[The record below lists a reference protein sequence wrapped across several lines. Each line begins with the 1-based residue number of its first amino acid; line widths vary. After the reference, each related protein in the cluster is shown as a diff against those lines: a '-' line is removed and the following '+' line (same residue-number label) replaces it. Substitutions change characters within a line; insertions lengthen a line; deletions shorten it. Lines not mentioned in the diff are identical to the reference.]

1 MIRQQRRNRM
11 NKSLLLSWLAAV
23 IATLGSLYL
32 SEVLHFIPC
41 TLCWYQRIFM
51 YPLAIILGV
60 AFYRNDKDIYRYTIP
75 LSIIGMMISGYHI
88 LLQKVPY
95 LQQFEMCKTGV
106 PCSKDYLNLLGFIT
120 IPMMALTAFTM
131 ITICLAILARS
142 RK

>member
-1 MIRQQRRNRM
+1 M

-23 IATLGSLYL
+23 IATLGSLYF

-60 AFYRNDKDIYRYTIP
+60 AFYRNDSEIYRYTLP

-88 LLQKVPY
+88 LLQKIPY

-120 IPMMALTAFTM
+120 IPMMAFTAFTI
-131 ITICLAILARS
+131 ITISLAILARS

>member
-1 MIRQQRRNRM
+1 M

-23 IATLGSLYL
+23 SATVSSLYL

-51 YPLAIILGV
+51 YPLAIILGI
-60 AFYRNDKDIYRYTIP
+60 AFYRNDRAIYRYTLPI
-75 LSIIGMMISGYHI
+75 SIIGMIISGYHV

-120 IPMMALTAFTM
+120 IPMMAFTAFTI
-131 ITICLAILARS
+131 ITVCLVILLMN
-142 RK
+142 RKHHS

>member
-1 MIRQQRRNRM
+1 M
-11 NKSLLLSWLAAV
+11 NKSLLFSWFAAV
-23 IATLGSLYL
+23 IATLGSLYF
-32 SEVLHFIPC
+32 SEILHFIPC

-60 AFYRNDKDIYRYTIP
+60 AFYRNDRGIYRYSLP
-75 LSIIGMMISGYHI
+75 LSIIGMVISGYHI

-106 PCSKDYLNLLGFIT
+106 PCSKDYLNLLGFLT
-120 IPMMALTAFTM
+120 IPMMAFTAFTI

-142 RK
+142 EKHHNN

>member
-1 MIRQQRRNRM
+1 M
-11 NKSLLLSWLAAV
+11 NKPLLLSWIAAV
-23 IATLGSLYL
+23 VATLGSLYL

-51 YPLAIILGV
+51 YPLAIILGI
-60 AFYRNDKDIYRYTIP
+60 AFYRNDKDIYLYTLP
-75 LSIIGMMISGYHI
+75 LSIIGMLISGYHV

-120 IPMMALTAFTM
+120 IPMMAFTAFTI
-131 ITICLAILARS
+131 ITVCLVILFMR
-142 RK
+142 RKHHSN

>member
-1 MIRQQRRNRM
+1 M

-51 YPLAIILGV
+51 YPLAIILGI
-60 AFYRNDKDIYRYTIP
+60 AFYRNDKDIYRYTLP
-75 LSIIGMMISGYHI
+75 LSIIGMLISGYHI

-120 IPMMALTAFTM
+120 IPMMAFTAFTI
-131 ITICLAILARS
+131 ITICLAMLARS

>member
-1 MIRQQRRNRM
+1 M

-51 YPLAIILGV
+51 YPLAIILGI
-60 AFYRNDKDIYRYTIP
+60 AFYRNDKDIYRYTLP

-120 IPMMALTAFTM
+120 IPMMAFTAFTI
-131 ITICLAILARS
+131 ITISLAILVRS
-142 RK
+142 RRHHSN

>member
-1 MIRQQRRNRM
+1 M
-11 NKSLLLSWLAAV
+11 NKSLLFSWLAAV
-23 IATLGSLYL
+23 IATLGSLYF

-60 AFYRNDKDIYRYTIP
+60 AFYRNDRGIYRYSLP
-75 LSIIGMMISGYHI
+75 LSIIGMVISGYHI

-106 PCSKDYLNLLGFIT
+106 PCSKDYLNLLGFLT
-120 IPMMALTAFTM
+120 IPMMAFTAFTI

-142 RK
+142 EKYHNN

>member
-1 MIRQQRRNRM
+1 M
-11 NKSLLLSWLAAV
+11 NKSLLFSWLAAV
-23 IATLGSLYL
+23 IATLGSLYF

-75 LSIIGMMISGYHI
+75 LSIIGLLISGYHI

-120 IPMMALTAFTM
+120 IPMMAFAAFTI
-131 ITICLAILARS
+131 ITICLALLAS
-142 RK
+142 RRRHHSN